1 MKPERIVKKFTL
13 GILQKKNVVTVGL
26 GTKYVGG
33 VDTGKVAFVV
43 GVKQKLPLSKLAA
56 EDVVPTEIKGLI
68 TDVIEAGE
76 IKLLNQ
82 EPDRKK
88 KWRPAPG
95 GVSIGHYQI
104 TAGTLG
110 CLVYKDRRP
119 MILSNNHVLAN
130 VNKAQIADP
139 ILQPGAYDGGTP
151 LDSEIAKL
159 WEFIE
164 IKILGPSDCSI
175 AKAVA
180 NIINFWAWLF
190 SRRTRLMPVSG
201 FGTNLVDCAIA
212 KPNQDGDIKSAILEV
227 GSIIGEAE
235 AVVGMKVKK
244 SGRSSGLTYG
254 EIKQVNVTANVQV
267 GEGKI
272 AMFTDQFAMG
282 AISEPGDS
290 GSIIL
295 TEDNRC
301 IGLLFAG
308 SETITLANRY
318 SNVKAELRLD

>member
-1 MKPERIVKKFTL
+1 MKPEKILKKFTL
-13 GILQKKNVVTVGL
+13 GILQKRNVVTVGL
-26 GTKYVGG
+26 GNKQVGG
-33 VDTGKVAFVV
+33 NDTGRMALVV
-43 GVKQKLPLSKLAA
+43 GVKQKLPLSLLAT
-56 EDVVPTEIKGLI
+56 EDVIPAQVKGLD
-68 TDVIEAGE
+68 TDVIEVGE

-130 VNKAQIADP
+130 LNEAQIADP

-164 IKILGPSDCSI
+164 IKILGPSNCSI
-175 AKAVA
+175 AKAIA
-180 NIINFWAWLF
+180 NIINFWARLF
-190 SRRTRLMPVSG
+190 SRRTRLIPVIG
-201 FGTNLVDCAIA
+201 FETNLVDCAIA
-212 KPNQDGDIKSAILEV
+212 KPNQDGDIKSTILGV

-254 EIKQVNVTANVQV
+254 EIKQVNVTANVNV
-267 GEGKI
+267 GDSRM
-272 AMFTDQFAMG
+272 ALFTDQFAMG
-282 AISEPGDS
+282 AMSEPGDS
-290 GSIIL
+290 GSVIL

-301 IGLLFAG
+301 VGLLFAG
-308 SETITLANRY
+308 SETITLANRWT
-318 SNVKAELRLD
+318 NVKTKLSLD